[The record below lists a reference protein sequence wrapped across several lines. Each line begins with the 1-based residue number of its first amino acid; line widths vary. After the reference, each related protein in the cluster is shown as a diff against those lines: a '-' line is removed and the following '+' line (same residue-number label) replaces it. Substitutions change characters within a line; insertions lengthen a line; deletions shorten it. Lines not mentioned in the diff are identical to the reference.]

1 MPLLVLLHFPERT
14 SVLEGVLG
22 RRIHKYRVKIDT
34 GSAQIKLRK
43 ELSKHLVAKAI
54 MMEEKTKKNS
64 LIN

>member
-1 MPLLVLLHFPERT
+1 MSWKVFWED
-14 SVLEGVLG
+14 VYINIE
-22 RRIHKYRVKIDT
+22 RVKIDT